1 MQLRRFFLTA
11 VLSLALVVSLFSL
24 GGRAEVGSLQSAREL
39 YNQGNYSSAA
49 KLLQQIVQQ
58 SSDLEKAAAL
68 SNLAL
73 VYSQQG
79 NWSEANSTI
88 DQSLAL
94 LKKHPNS
101 TALLAQTLHLQGRLQ
116 YVQGRTQKALSLWQT
131 SAQAYRQVNDS
142 NGEQRSLLR
151 QAQALQTL
159 GFYQRSLTILE
170 SLESQL
176 DGQPDSVTKAEGF
189 RQLGEM
195 LAIVGRSSSRN
206 SNRLTAKTA
215 LEKAS
220 EVADRMQNPATIAS
234 TKLALGN
241 YYHGQAITQLRRDVD
256 RTNPT
261 IQTNIKT
268 YQQKADLLY
277 NAVTTTDSSL
287 RAKLNQMRLNLEL
300 SQPQTAEQSWPT
312 IAAAIAPRPPTPSTL
327 DLRVNL
333 LDNLITLKQQQPAL
347 GPDIKQLQQQ
357 IQSAQKIATDLNQT
371 RSEAYLAILSS
382 KFFTWQNDEKSA
394 LQSTDEGI
402 FWATNANA
410 PDIIYRL
417 YNQKGSL
424 LDKKGDRLGAIAAYR
439 SAVATL
445 KSIRS
450 DVDSLSSDSLFS
462 FQNDINPIHRN
473 LVRLLLQDRN
483 GQPDEATLREA
494 RNVIE
499 SLQVAE
505 LNNYLGSDCL
515 QTKQVDIENL
525 KGSEDTAVIY
535 PIVLPDRLAV
545 IVSLPG
551 KTRSLKLFS
560 SPVAE
565 AELNRTLQEL
575 RRTLADTIDQG
586 PYQEHSRRVY
596 DWLIRPLESSLTQS
610 QTLMFVL
617 DGKFRNVP
625 MAALWDGTQYLI
637 EKYNLALTP
646 SLQLAD
652 PKPLEN
658 RQLGVLAFGL
668 ADKGGEFLLPD
679 GQIIDFLKL
688 PSVEQEISSI
698 HSLIKNTKSFID
710 DNFTDLQFRT
720 SVKNSTVPIVHLAT
734 HGQFSS
740 DRDSTFLLATDGAGK
755 LTTIGLDELSTS
767 LAREG
772 LDNPLELLILSAC
785 QTAEGDDRATLG
797 IAGVALRSGARST
810 IASLWSVDD
819 QATSVLMQ
827 KLYEQLKTQK
837 VTRSQA
843 IRTAQIALL
852 KEPQYS
858 HPSNWAAFI
867 LVGNWL

>member
-24 GGRAEVGSLQSAREL
+24 GGRAEVGSLQSARDL
-39 YNQGNYSSAA
+39 YNQGDYSSAA
-49 KLLQQIVQQ
+49 KLLQQIIQQ

-79 NWSEANSTI
+79 NWSEADRAI

-94 LKKHPNS
+94 LKNNPDS

-116 YVQGRTQKALSLWQT
+116 YVQGRSQKALNLWQT
-131 SAQAYRQVNDS
+131 SAQAYRQINDS

-159 GFYQRSLTILE
+159 GFYQRSLTLLE

-176 DGQPDSVTKAEGF
+176 DAQPDSVTKAEGF

-206 SNRLTAKTA
+206 SDRLTAQTA
-215 LEKAS
+215 LEKAA
-220 EVADRMQNPATIAS
+220 EVADRVQNPATIAS
-234 TKLALGN
+234 AKLALGN
-241 YYHGQAITQLRRDVD
+241 YYHGQAITQLRRDLD

-261 IQTNIKT
+261 IQAQIKT
-268 YQQKADLLY
+268 YQQKADELY
-277 NAVTTTDSSL
+277 SAVTTTDSSL

-300 SQPQTAEQSWPT
+300 SQPQSAEQSWPT
-312 IAAAIAPRPPTPSTL
+312 IAAAIDPLPPTQSTL

-371 RSEAYLAILSS
+371 RSQAYLAILSS
-382 KFFTWQNDEKSA
+382 NLSTWQNDGKSA

-402 FWATNANA
+402 FWAKTANA
-410 PDIIYRL
+410 PDILYRL
-417 YNQKGSL
+417 YNQRGSL
-424 LDKKGDRLGAIAAYR
+424 LNTKGDRAGAITAYK
-439 SAVATL
+439 SAVSTL
-445 KSIRS
+445 KSIRA
-450 DVDSLSSDSLFS
+450 DVDSVSSDSLFS
-462 FQNDINPIHRN
+462 FQNDISPIHRN

-494 RNVIE
+494 RSVIE

-515 QTKQVDIENL
+515 QAKQVDVESLKAAEN
-525 KGSEDTAVIY
+525 TAVIY

-551 KTRSLKLFS
+551 KVRSLKLFS
-560 SPVAE
+560 SPIAE
-565 AELNRTLQEL
+565 AELNRMVKAL
-575 RRTLADTIDQG
+575 RVALTDKIDIEA
-586 PYQEHSRRVY
+586 YQEPSQKIY
-596 DWLIRPLESSLTQS
+596 DWLIRPLEPSLTQA

-617 DGKFRNVP
+617 DGKLRNVP
-625 MAALWDGTQYLI
+625 MAALSDGKQYLI

-668 ADKGGEFLLPD
+668 ADKAGEVLLPS
-679 GQIIDFLKL
+679 GQSRDFSRL
-688 PSVEQEISSI
+688 PNVKQEIGSI
-698 HSLIKNTKSFID
+698 QSLIQNTKSFID
-710 DNFTDLQFRT
+710 ANFTDLQFRT

-734 HGQFSS
+734 HGEFSS

-767 LAREG
+767 LARDD

-785 QTAEGDDRATLG
+785 QTAAGDDRAALG

-819 QATSVLMQ
+819 QATSILMQ
-827 KLYEQLKTQK
+827 KLYEQVKTQK
-837 VTRSQA
+837 VTRSEA
-843 IRTAQIALL
+843 IRTAQIMLL
-852 KEPQYS
+852 KDPKYR
-858 HPSNWAAFI
+858 HPYYWAPFI

>member
-11 VLSLALVVSLFSL
+11 VLSLTLVVSLFSL
-24 GGRAEVGSLQSAREL
+24 GGRAEVGTLQSAREL
-39 YNQGNYSSAA
+39 YNQGDYSRAV

-79 NWSEANSTI
+79 NWNEADRAL

-94 LKKHPNS
+94 LKNNPDS

-116 YVQGRTQKALSLWQT
+116 YVQGRSQKALNLWQT
-131 SAQAYRQVNDS
+131 SAQAYRQINDS

-170 SLESQL
+170 GLESQL

-195 LAIVGRSSSRN
+195 LAIVGRSSSRK
-206 SNRLTAKTA
+206 SDGLTAQTA

-220 EVADRMQNPATIAS
+220 EIADHLQNPATIAS
-234 TKLALGN
+234 AKLALGN
-241 YYHGQAITQLRRDVD
+241 YYHGQAITQLRRDSD
-256 RTNPT
+256 RTDPT
-261 IQTNIKT
+261 IQAQIKT
-268 YQQKADLLY
+268 YQQKADALY
-277 NAVTTTDSSL
+277 NTVAAITNTDSSL
-287 RAKLNQMRLNLEL
+287 RAQLNQMRLNLEL
-300 SQPQTAEQSWPT
+300 SQPQAAAQSWQSIET
-312 IAAAIAPRPPTPSTL
+312 AIAPLPPTQSSL

-347 GPDIKQLQQQ
+347 GPEIKQLQQQ
-357 IQSAQKIATDLNQT
+357 IQAAQKIAADLNQT
-371 RSEAYLAILSS
+371 RSRAYLAILSS
-382 KFFTWQNDEKSA
+382 NLSTWQNDGKSA

-402 FWATNANA
+402 FWAKTASA
-410 PDIIYRL
+410 PDILYRL
-417 YNQKGSL
+417 YNQRGNL
-424 LDKKGDRLGAIAAYR
+424 LDKKGDRPGAITAYK

-445 KSIRS
+445 KSIRA
-450 DVDSLSSDSLFS
+450 DVDSVSSDSLFS
-462 FQNDINPIHRN
+462 FQNDISPIHRN

-494 RNVIE
+494 RSVIE

-515 QTKQVDIENL
+515 QAKQVDVESLKAAEN
-525 KGSEDTAVIY
+525 TAVIY

-560 SPVAE
+560 SPITE
-565 AELNRTLQEL
+565 AELNRTLQQL
-575 RRTLADTIDQG
+575 RSALADKIDIAT
-586 PYQEHSRRVY
+586 YQQPSRQVY
-596 DWLIRPLESSLTQS
+596 DWLIRPMESSLTQA

-617 DGKFRNVP
+617 DGKLRNVP
-625 MAALWDGTQYLI
+625 MGALSDGKQYLI
-637 EKYNLALTP
+637 EKYNLALAP

-658 RQLGVLAFGL
+658 RKLGVLAFGL
-668 ADKGGEFLLPD
+668 ADKEGKVLLPS
-679 GQIIDFLKL
+679 GQNRNFSKL
-688 PSVEQEISSI
+688 PNVKQEIGSI
-698 HSLIKNTKSFID
+698 QSLIQNTQSFID
-710 DNFTDLQFRT
+710 GNFTDLQFRT

-734 HGQFSS
+734 HGEFSS

-755 LTTIGLDELSTS
+755 LTTIGLDELSAS
-767 LAREG
+767 LARDG

-785 QTAEGDDRATLG
+785 QTATGD
-797 IAGVALRSGARST
+797 IAR
-810 IASLWSVDD
+810 
-819 QATSVLMQ
+819 
-827 KLYEQLKTQK
+827 
-837 VTRSQA
+837 
-843 IRTAQIALL
+843 
-852 KEPQYS
+852 P
-858 HPSNWAAFI
+858 
-867 LVGNWL
+867 

>member
-24 GGRAEVGSLQSAREL
+24 GGRAEVGSLQSARDL
-39 YNQGNYSSAA
+39 YNQGDYSSAA
-49 KLLQQIVQQ
+49 KLLQQIIQQ

-79 NWSEANSTI
+79 NWSEANSAI

-94 LKKHPNS
+94 LKNNPNS

-116 YVQGRTQKALSLWQT
+116 YVQGRSQKALNLWQT
-131 SAQAYRQVNDS
+131 SAQAYRQINDS

-176 DGQPDSVTKAEGF
+176 DAQPDSVTKAEGF

-195 LAIVGRSSSRN
+195 LAIVGRSSSRK
-206 SNRLTAKTA
+206 SDGLTAQTA

-220 EVADRMQNPATIAS
+220 AVADRVQNPATIAS

-241 YYHGQAITQLRRDVD
+241 YYHGQAITQLRRDID
-256 RTNPT
+256 RTDPT
-261 IQTNIKT
+261 IQAQIKT
-268 YQQKADLLY
+268 YQQKAAQLY

-287 RAKLNQMRLNLEL
+287 RAQLNQMRLNLEL
-300 SQPQTAEQSWPT
+300 SQPESAAQSWQAIET
-312 IAAAIAPRPPTPSTL
+312 AIAPLSPTQSTL

-347 GPDIKQLQQQ
+347 GPDIKELQQQ
-357 IQSAQKIATDLNQT
+357 IQSAKKLATDLNQT
-371 RSEAYLAILSS
+371 RSQAYLAILSS
-382 KFFTWQNDEKSA
+382 NLSAWQNDGKSA

-402 FWATNANA
+402 FWAKTASA
-410 PDIIYRL
+410 PDILYRL
-417 YNQKGSL
+417 YNQRGSL
-424 LDKKGDRLGAIAAYR
+424 LDKKGDRPGAITAYK

-445 KSIRS
+445 KSIRA
-450 DVDSLSSDSLFS
+450 DVDSVSSDSLFS
-462 FQNDINPIHRN
+462 FQNDISPIHRN

-515 QTKQVDIENL
+515 QAKQVNVENL
-525 KGSEDTAVIY
+525 KAAEDTAVIY

-551 KTRSLKLFS
+551 KARSLKLFS
-560 SPVAE
+560 SPIAE
-565 AELNRTLQEL
+565 AELNRTLQDL
-575 RRTLADTIDQG
+575 RSALADKIDLATF
-586 PYQEHSRRVY
+586 QEPSRKVY
-596 DWLIRPLESSLTQS
+596 NWLIRPIEPSLGQA

-617 DGKFRNVP
+617 DGKLRNVP
-625 MAALWDGTQYLI
+625 MGALSDGKQFLI
-637 EKYNLALTP
+637 EKYNLALAP
-646 SLQLAD
+646 SLQLVD

-658 RQLGVLAFGL
+658 QQLGVLAFGL
-668 ADKGGEFLLPD
+668 SDKEGEVLLPS
-679 GQIIDFLKL
+679 GQSRKFSML
-688 PSVEQEISSI
+688 PNVKQEIDSI
-698 HSLIKNTKSFID
+698 QLLIQNTKSFID
-710 DNFTDLQFRT
+710 GNFTDLQFRT

-734 HGQFSS
+734 HGEFSS

-755 LTTIGLDELSTS
+755 LTTIGLDELSMS

-785 QTAEGDDRATLG
+785 QTAAGDDRAALG

-810 IASLWSVDD
+810 IASLWGVDD
-819 QATSVLMQ
+819 QATSILMQ
-827 KLYEQLKTQK
+827 KLYEQVKTQK

-843 IRTAQIALL
+843 LRTAQITLL
-852 KEPQYS
+852 QDPQYG
-858 HPSNWAAFI
+858 HPYYWAPFI